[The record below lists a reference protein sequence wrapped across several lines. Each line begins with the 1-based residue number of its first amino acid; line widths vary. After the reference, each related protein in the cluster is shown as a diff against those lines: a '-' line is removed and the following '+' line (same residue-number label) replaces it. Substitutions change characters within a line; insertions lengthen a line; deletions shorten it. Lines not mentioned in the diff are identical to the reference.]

1 MSTRSKL
8 GINKKRIT
16 AFLALLSFV
25 SYMPVSCL
33 PAFAVNIDAG
43 TLPDLNNA
51 INGSVD
57 VNGNKMDVNV
67 IGGKGL
73 TLVKMQQLTGYSM
86 QITKPL

>member
-67 IGGKGL
+67 IGGKG
-73 TLVKMQQLTGYSM
+73 TVGQFDWNSFNVGSSR
-86 QITKPL
+86 